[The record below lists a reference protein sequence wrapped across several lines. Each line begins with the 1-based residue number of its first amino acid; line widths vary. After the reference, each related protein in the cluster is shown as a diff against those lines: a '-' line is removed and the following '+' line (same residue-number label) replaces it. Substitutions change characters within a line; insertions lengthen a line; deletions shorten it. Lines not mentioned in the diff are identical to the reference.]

1 MFCPDGF
8 LNLSVISENHIIFL
22 KKSSQEP
29 NERFRGLSVN
39 RWQSWSKKTKRLK
52 IGNQGG
58 GTFCHVWTG

>member
-39 RWQSWSKKTKRLK
+39 RWQSWSKKNETSQ
-52 IGNQGG
+52 N
-58 GTFCHVWTG
+58 